1 MKLNLERGFEAA
13 TERALLDD
21 AESRL
26 VGQQANLIFQ
36 FIELVHTRLR
46 TYARRNDYDVDSTI
60 DSLATPEVSR
70 REDSVEIV
78 VGWESEQMAR
88 WEFGVSPHTIDGDP
102 VLSFVWEDP
111 PQWVREEFDQARS
124 SGGEFRSGWRVFF
137 DNVNWGSDTGGI
149 PASRA
154 IRESL
159 RGLREV
165 LNG

>member
-26 VGQQANLIFQ
+26 VGQQAALIYD
-36 FIELVHTRLR
+36 FIEAVHDRLR
-46 TYARRNDYDVDSTI
+46 EYARRNDYDIDSTI

-78 VGWESEQMAR
+78 VGWESDQMAR
-88 WEFGVSPHTIDGDP
+88 WEFGVSPHTIDGNP
-102 VLSFVWEDP
+102 ILSFVWADP
-111 PQWVREEFDQARS
+111 PQWVREEFDEAD
-124 SGGEFRSGWRVFF
+124 SGDGWRVFF
-137 DNVNWGSDTGGI
+137 KSVNWGSDTGGI

-159 RGLREV
+159 RDLEAI